1 MVGLCKNICK
11 IKFNENDISKII
23 RLGKVTEDKERPL
36 LVTISE
42 EIKKREIF
50 RNLNKIR
57 DAGSPFNK
65 VTITHDMTKKQK
77 EELKI
82 KIETAKEMEQ
92 KDNSDEYMYRVRG
105 PPWNWYIK
113 TDTKDDALNSIM
125 LSNNEK
131 RRKISIK
138 KQKYKYKEINQ
149 SPNKWKKK
157 TAKIPNKR
165 LDVLLKQHEQKN
177 YCGRFCYC
185 SPVANRKRKSTAHKE
200 TKKGSCRRV
209 GYIGLTACVQN
220 PIYIYIYI
228 NLMLTKFT
236 LYI

>member
-1 MVGLCKNICK
+1 M
-11 IKFNENDISKII
+11 E
-23 RLGKVTEDKERPL
+23 
-36 LVTISE
+36 LV
-42 EIKKREIF
+42 
-50 RNLNKIR
+50 
-57 DAGSPFNK
+57 
-65 VTITHDMTKKQK
+65 H
-77 EELKI
+77 
-82 KIETAKEMEQ
+82 
-92 KDNSDEYMYRVRG
+92 
-105 PPWNWYIK
+105 K

-131 RRKISIK
+131 RRKISMM

-200 TKKGSCRRV
+200 TNKGSCRRV

-228 NLMLTKFT
+228 LKQSINCFCNKGPIFCIYLSACSFPILSPSTPLPRDNQVLGSMVRMYTGRRDQISRDWT
-236 LYI
+236 CY